1 MNFFLIKSKSVL
13 LSSLLV
19 AGISFTIPVQEAQA
33 SQFDKSSAGLK
44 TTVAGHGPAR
54 FDWLAS
60 QKITDR
66 VRVVKT
72 SSTPSLGNGT
82 WICSAAGFGKQS
94 RCYRR

>member
-1 MNFFLIKSKSVL
+1 VNILLRKSKSVL

-19 AGISFTIPVQEAQA
+19 AGISLTIPVQEAQA
-33 SQFDKSSAGLK
+33 SQFDKSGADQK
-44 TTVAGHGPAR
+44 TTIAGQGPAR

-66 VRVVKT
+66 VRVVKA

>member
-1 MNFFLIKSKSVL
+1 MNILLRKSKSVL
-13 LSSLLV
+13 LSSSLV
-19 AGISFTIPVQEAQA
+19 AGISLIISVQEAQA

-44 TTVAGHGPAR
+44 TTIAGHGPAR

-66 VRVVKT
+66 VRVVKA

-94 RCYRR
+94 RCNRR

>member
-1 MNFFLIKSKSVL
+1 VNILLGKSKSVL
-13 LSSLLV
+13 LSSLLM
-19 AGISFTIPVQEAQA
+19 AGISLTIPIKEAQA
-33 SQFDKSSAGLK
+33 SQFDKSSAGQK

-60 QKITDR
+60 QKITDG
-66 VRVVKT
+66 VPVVKT